1 VKIKRVIRS
10 LGNTLD
16 ANSPAI
22 LTGVGVAGVLST
34 VALAI
39 KGTFSAAYVIFEEE
53 NLRGQ
58 EQYLPLTQRE
68 KLELVWKF
76 YIPTAAS
83 SVLTIAAIIGS
94 NHISMRRNAAL
105 LSLYSVA
112 DQALKEYQDKVVEMI
127 GQKKEEK
134 IRDEIAKDKLD
145 NNPLDG
151 REVIITGKGTC
162 LFYDTLSGRYFRSDL
177 ETVRRIQNDFN
188 ELLFND
194 MFLPLNDLYD
204 MLGLENTDMGR
215 RAGWDVQNGKLEI
228 QFSAKIATDG
238 EPCIVLSYSVEPKYL

>member
-1 VKIKRVIRS
+1 MKIKRIIRS
-10 LGNTLD
+10 VGNTID

-22 LTGVGVAGVLST
+22 LTGLSVAGVLST
-34 VALAI
+34 VVLAI
-39 KGTFSAAYVIFEEE
+39 KGTSSAVLVINEEE
-53 NLRGQ
+53 ITRGG
-58 EQYLPLTQRE
+58 LTQKE
-68 KLELVWKF
+68 KLEVAWKF
-76 YIPTAAS
+76 YIPTAVS
-83 SVLTIAAIIGS
+83 SAFTIAAIIGS
-94 NHISMRRNAAL
+94 NHISTRRNAAL
-105 LSLYSVA
+105 LSLYSIA
-112 DQALKEYQDKVVEMI
+112 DQALKEYQDKVVETI

-145 NNPLDG
+145 NNPLEG
-151 REVIITGKGTC
+151 REVIITGKGNC

-204 MLGLENTDMGR
+204 MLGLENTEMGR
-215 RAGWDVQNGKLEI
+215 SAGWDVQNGKLDI

-238 EPCIVLSYSVEPKYL
+238 EPCIVLSYSIEPKHL

>member
-1 VKIKRVIRS
+1 MKIKRVMRS
-10 LGNTLD
+10 LGNTID

-22 LTGVGVAGVLST
+22 LTGLGVAGVIST

-39 KGTFSAAYVIFEEE
+39 KGTSSAVFVINEEE
-53 NLRGQ
+53 RLRTKF
-58 EQYLPLTQRE
+58 LTQRE

-83 SVLTIAAIIGS
+83 SVLTIVAIIGS
-94 NHISMRRNAAL
+94 NHISTRRNAAL
-105 LSLYSVA
+105 LSLYSLA
-112 DQALKEYQDKVVEMI
+112 DTALKEYQEKVIETI

-134 IRDEIAKDKLD
+134 IRDELAKDTLD
-145 NNPLDG
+145 NNPVEG
-151 REVIITGKGTC
+151 REVLITGKGNC
-162 LFYDTLSGRYFRSDL
+162 LFFDTLSGRYFRSDL
-177 ETVRRIQNDFN
+177 ETVRRVQNDFN

-204 MLGLENTDMGR
+204 MLGLEDTEMGR
-215 RAGWDVQNGKLEI
+215 STGWDVQNGKLDI

-238 EPCIVLSYSVEPKYL
+238 EPCIVLSYSVEPKHL

>member
-1 VKIKRVIRS
+1 MKIKRVIRS

-22 LTGVGVAGVLST
+22 LTGLGVAGVIST

-39 KGTFSAAYVIFEEE
+39 KGTSSAVVVINEEE

-83 SVLTIAAIIGS
+83 SILTITAIIGA
-94 NHISMRRNAAL
+94 NHISTRRNAAL
-105 LSLYSVA
+105 LSIYSIA
-112 DQALKEYQDKVVEMI
+112 DQALKEYQDKVIETI
-127 GQKKEEK
+127 GEKKEER
-134 IRDEIAKDKLD
+134 IRDEIAQDKLD
-145 NNPLDG
+145 ANPLEG
-151 REVIITGKGTC
+151 REVILTGKGIY
-162 LFYDTLSGRYFRSDL
+162 LFFDTLSGRYFRSDL
-177 ETVRRIQNDFN
+177 ETVRRVQNDFN

-204 MLGLENTDMGR
+204 MLGLEDTEMGR
-215 RAGWDVQNGKLEI
+215 SAGWDVQNGKLDI

-238 EPCIVLSYSVEPKYL
+238 EPCIVLSYPIEPKHL

>member
-1 VKIKRVIRS
+1 V
-10 LGNTLD
+10 GNTID

-22 LTGVGVAGVLST
+22 LTGIGVAGVLST

-39 KGTFSAAYVIFEEE
+39 KGTSSAVFVINAVETVKDEE
-53 NLRGQ
+53 
-58 EQYLPLTQRE
+58 LTQRE

-83 SVLTIAAIIGS
+83 SMLTIAAIIGS
-94 NHISMRRNAAL
+94 NHISTRRNAAL
-105 LSLYSVA
+105 LSLYSIA
-112 DQALKEYQDKVVEMI
+112 DQALKEYQDKVIETI
-127 GQKKEEK
+127 GQKKEEQ

-151 REVIITGKGTC
+151 REVIITGKGNC

-177 ETVRRIQNDFN
+177 ETVRRVQNDFN

-204 MLGLENTDMGR
+204 MLGLEATEMGR
-215 RAGWDVQNGKLEI
+215 RAGWDVQNGKLEL

>member
-1 VKIKRVIRS
+1 MKIKRVVRS
-10 LGNTLD
+10 LGNTID

-22 LTGVGVAGVLST
+22 LTGVGVAGVIST

-39 KGTFSAAYVIFEEE
+39 KGTTNAVYVLTEEE
-53 NLRGQ
+53 RLRTKF
-58 EQYLPLTQRE
+58 LTQRE

-94 NHISMRRNAAL
+94 NHISTRRNAAL
-105 LSLYSVA
+105 LSLYSLA
-112 DQALKEYQDKVVEMI
+112 DTALKEYQEKVIETI

-134 IRDEIAKDKLD
+134 IRDELAKDTLD
-145 NNPLDG
+145 NNPVEG
-151 REVIITGKGTC
+151 REVLITGKGNC
-162 LFYDTLSGRYFRSDL
+162 LFFDTLSGRYFRSDL
-177 ETVRRIQNDFN
+177 ETVRRVQNDFN

-204 MLGLENTDMGR
+204 MLGLEDTEMGR
-215 RAGWDVQNGKLEI
+215 STGWDVQNGKLDI

-238 EPCIVLSYSVEPKYL
+238 EPCIVLSYSVEPKHL

>member
-1 VKIKRVIRS
+1 MKIKRAIRS

-39 KGTFSAAYVIFEEE
+39 RGTSSAVLVILEEE
-53 NLRGQ
+53 IERGG
-58 EQYLPLTQRE
+58 LTQRE

-83 SVLTIAAIIGS
+83 SVLTIAAIIGA

-112 DQALKEYQDKVVEMI
+112 DQALKEYQDKVIETI

-145 NNPLDG
+145 NNPLEG
-151 REVIITGKGTC
+151 REVILTGKGTC

-204 MLGLENTDMGR
+204 MLGLEDTEMGR
-215 RAGWDVQNGKLEI
+215 SAGWDVQNGKLDI

-238 EPCIVLSYSVEPKYL
+238 EPCIVLSYSIEPKHL

>member
-1 VKIKRVIRS
+1 MRS
-10 LGNTLD
+10 LGNTID

-22 LTGVGVAGVLST
+22 LTGLGVAGVLST

-39 KGTFSAAYVIFEEE
+39 KGTSIAALVIYEEE
-53 NLRGQ
+53 ALRSK
-58 EQYLPLTQRE
+58 EETLTDKELTPKE
-68 KLELVWKF
+68 KVELVWKL

-83 SVLTIAAIIGS
+83 SVFTIAAIIGS
-94 NHISMRRNAAL
+94 NHISTRRNAAL
-105 LSLYSVA
+105 LSLYSIA
-112 DQALKEYQDKVVEMI
+112 DQALKEYQDKVVETI

-145 NNPLDG
+145 NNPVEG
-151 REVIITGKGTC
+151 RTVILTGKGNC

-177 ETVRRIQNDFN
+177 ETVRRVQNDFN

-204 MLGLENTDMGR
+204 MLGLEDTEMGR
-215 RAGWDVQNGKLEI
+215 SSGWDVQNGKLDI

-238 EPCIVLSYSVEPKYL
+238 EPCIVLSYSIEPKHL

>member
-10 LGNTLD
+10 VGNTID

-22 LTGVGVAGVLST
+22 LTGLGVAGVIST

-39 KGTFSAAYVIFEEE
+39 KGTSSAVLVINEVEAVKHE
-53 NLRGQ
+53 
-58 EQYLPLTQRE
+58 YLTQRE

-83 SVLTIAAIIGS
+83 SALTIAAIIGS
-94 NHISMRRNAAL
+94 NHISTRRNAAL
-105 LSLYSVA
+105 LSLYSIA
-112 DQALKEYQDKVVEMI
+112 DQALKEYQDKVVETI

-151 REVIITGKGTC
+151 REVIITGKGNC
-162 LFYDTLSGRYFRSDL
+162 LFFDTLSGRYFRSDL

-204 MLGLENTDMGR
+204 MLGLEDTDMGR
-215 RAGWDVQNGKLEI
+215 RAGWDVQNGKLEL

>member
-1 VKIKRVIRS
+1 VKIKRVVKS
-10 LGNTLD
+10 LGNTID

-22 LTGVGVAGVLST
+22 LTGIGVAGVLST
-34 VALAI
+34 IALAI
-39 KGTFSAAYVIFEEE
+39 KGTSSAAYVIFEEE

-58 EQYLPLTQRE
+58 EQYVPLTQRE

-83 SVLTIAAIIGS
+83 SILTIVAIIGS
-94 NHISMRRNAAL
+94 NHISTRRNAAL
-105 LSLYSVA
+105 LSLYSMA
-112 DQALKEYQDKVVEMI
+112 DMALKEYQDKVAEMI
-127 GQKKEEK
+127 GEKKEEK

-151 REVIITGKGTC
+151 REVILTGKGTC
-162 LFYDTLSGRYFRSDL
+162 LFFDTLSGRYFRSDL
-177 ETVRRIQNDFN
+177 ETVRKVQNDFN

-204 MLGLENTDMGR
+204 MLGLEDTDMGR

>member
-1 VKIKRVIRS
+1 V
-10 LGNTLD
+10 GNTID

-22 LTGVGVAGVLST
+22 LTGLGVAGVIST

-39 KGTFSAAYVIFEEE
+39 KGTSSAVFVINEEE
-53 NLRGQ
+53 TVRH
-58 EQYLPLTQRE
+58 EELTQRE

-94 NHISMRRNAAL
+94 NHISTRRNAAL
-105 LSLYSVA
+105 LSLYSMA
-112 DQALKEYQDKVVEMI
+112 DIALKEYQDKVAETI

-151 REVIITGKGTC
+151 REVIITGKGNC

-204 MLGLENTDMGR
+204 MLGLEDTEMGR
-215 RAGWDVQNGKLEI
+215 SAGWDVQNGKLEI
-228 QFSAKIATDG
+228 RFSAKIATDG

>member
-1 VKIKRVIRS
+1 MKIKRIVRS
-10 LGNTLD
+10 LGNTID

-22 LTGVGVAGVLST
+22 LTGIGVAGVLST

-39 KGTFSAAYVIFEEE
+39 KGTSSAVFVINEEE
-53 NLRGQ
+53 TLRS
-58 EQYLPLTQRE
+58 EELTQRE
-68 KLELVWKF
+68 KLELVWKC

-94 NHISMRRNAAL
+94 NHISTRRNAAL

-112 DQALKEYQDKVVEMI
+112 DQALKEYQDKVVATI

-134 IRDEIAKDKLD
+134 IRDEIAQDKLD
-145 NNPLDG
+145 GVPVEG
-151 REVIITGKGTC
+151 REIIITGKGDY
-162 LFYDTLSGRYFRSDL
+162 LFYDTLSGRYFRSDI

-194 MFLPLNDLYD
+194 MFLPLNDFYD
-204 MLGLENTDMGR
+204 MLGLEETEMGR
-215 RAGWDVQNGKLEI
+215 SAGWDVQAGKLDI
-228 QFSAKIATDG
+228 QFNAKIATDG
-238 EPCIVLSYSVEPKYL
+238 EPCIVLSYLIQPKHL

>member
-1 VKIKRVIRS
+1 VKIKRVVRS
-10 LGNTLD
+10 LGNTID

-22 LTGVGVAGVLST
+22 LTGVGVAGVIST

-39 KGTFSAAYVIFEEE
+39 QGTFSAVYVITEEE
-53 NLRGQ
+53 RLKA
-58 EQYLPLTQRE
+58 EFLTQRE

-83 SVLTIAAIIGS
+83 SALTIAAIIGS
-94 NHISMRRNAAL
+94 NHISTRRNAAL

-112 DQALKEYQDKVVEMI
+112 DQALKEYQDKIIETI

-134 IRDEIAKDKLD
+134 IRDEIAKDRLD
-145 NNPLDG
+145 NNPVEG
-151 REVIITGKGTC
+151 REVILTGKGVC
-162 LFYDTLSGRYFRSDL
+162 LFFDTLSGRYFRSDL
-177 ETVRRIQNDFN
+177 ETVRRVQNDFN

-204 MLGLENTDMGR
+204 MLGLEDTEMGR
-215 RAGWDVQNGKLEI
+215 STGWDVQNGKLDI

-238 EPCIVLSYSVEPKYL
+238 EPCIVLSYSVEPKHL

>member
-1 VKIKRVIRS
+1 V
-10 LGNTLD
+10 GNTID

-22 LTGVGVAGVLST
+22 LTGIGVAGVLST

-39 KGTFSAAYVIFEEE
+39 KGTSSAVFVINEEE
-53 NLRGQ
+53 TLNRRKF
-58 EQYLPLTQRE
+58 TQRE

-83 SVLTIAAIIGS
+83 SALTIIAIIGS
-94 NHISMRRNAAL
+94 NHISTHRNAAL
-105 LSLYSVA
+105 LSLYSIA
-112 DQALKEYQDKVVEMI
+112 DQALKEYQDKVVETI

-151 REVIITGKGTC
+151 REVILTGKGNC
-162 LFYDTLSGRYFRSDL
+162 LFFDTLSGRYFRSDL

-204 MLGLENTDMGR
+204 MLGLEDTDMGR
-215 RAGWDVQNGKLEI
+215 RAGWDVQNGKLEL

>member
-1 VKIKRVIRS
+1 MKIKRVVRS

-39 KGTFSAAYVIFEEE
+39 KGTFSAVFVINEEE
-53 NLRGQ
+53 TLNRRMF
-58 EQYLPLTQRE
+58 TQRE

-151 REVIITGKGTC
+151 REVIITGKGNC